1 MDFSLTENQ
10 LMIRDSV
17 RKYAEAEL
25 LPNYQR
31 WDRTGE
37 FLSKDF
43 IDKLVNMGLLRLRL
57 PEKYDGQGYSF
68 VDCGIVCEEI
78 GRCDH
83 QIRYIISN
91 AIHLGEMAASMH
103 PELQDEWIPRTALV
117 VMLPASAPPRGS
129 VNASDIISPLAMR
142 GIHSSCKSGCIDAAI
157 SPK

>member
-57 PEKYDGQGYSF
+57 PEKYGGQGYSF

-91 AIHLGEMAASMH
+91 AIHLGEMASSLH
-103 PELQDEWIPRTALV
+103 PDLQDE
-117 VMLPASAPPRGS
+117 
-129 VNASDIISPLAMR
+129 
-142 GIHSSCKSGCIDAAI
+142 
-157 SPK
+157 